1 MAVGCHQGHV
11 FEGCLGDE
19 HRVERVAVGQF
30 AADARRLIGMP
41 RKNGQLEEPGRPQR
55 VVMSSGPD
63 SLPGRTLIFV
73 SQTLAS
79 DT

>member
-1 MAVGCHQGHV
+1 MAVGCHQGQV

-19 HRVERVAVGQF
+19 HRVERVVVGQF

-63 SLPGRTLIFV
+63 SLPERTLIFV
-73 SQTLAS
+73 SQTLAA